1 MSGERSSQNVLV
13 NFRLDKDQPLRLRW
27 LAADGSPGDGYKPQI
42 TAIRLAAG
50 TRLAMDR
57 SAIVEQTA
65 PDPGGG
71 FGAYLLTFA
80 GMVGYSHD
88 HPDRASVDTLEDQEI
103 EYDLELVHDETGRV
117 AIEGE
122 DYQILERPRGWAR
135 RVSRAR

>member
-1 MSGERSSQNVLV
+1 MSEPTVLV

-27 LAADGSPGDGYKPQI
+27 LAADGVPGDGYKPQI
-42 TAIRLAAG
+42 TAIRLDG
-50 TRLAMDR
+50 GVKLAMDR

-71 FGAYLLTFA
+71 VGAYLVTFA

-88 HPDRASVDTLEDQEI
+88 HPDRASVDALEDQEI

-117 AIEGE
+117 AVEGV
-122 DYQILERPRGWAR
+122 DYQILERPRGYAR